1 MHRDSIDD
9 LRKLFVGLDK
19 KVNINGKGRIVPIN
33 FDNAAT
39 TPPFKRVV
47 KRVLETTEYYGSIA
61 RGDGQKSQYCSDL
74 YEECRRYI
82 LKYFNAPEEIY
93 TAIFVG
99 NTTDGLNKLSN
110 ILINNKEDIVIT
122 TRMEHHSNDLPW
134 RNKCDL
140 KYVEVNED
148 GRININEIE
157 ELIERYKEKVKYIT
171 ITGASNVTGYINDIR
186 KISGLIHKYGGKII
200 VDGAQLVPHKKI
212 YMYKKDSLENIDF
225 LVFSGH
231 KIYAPFGS
239 GAIIGLRKDFNNNL
253 PDTKGGGT
261 VEYVIDNNQLWLN
274 TPEKNEAGT
283 PNLFGAVAIM
293 EAMKEIE
300 KIGFERIEKNEKE
313 LLQYLINGLK
323 ELNRVK
329 LYADNDCIDDRLGIL
344 VFTIDGMKYYE
355 VGEKLSEIK
364 AIGVRQGGFCSHP
377 YTRRVLGIPNNQ
389 LQEYINKNGIPGL
402 VRVSLGIYNSKK
414 EANIFLE
421 TVELLCRRYAR
432 KLRVASSK
440 RVKSDK

>member
-261 VEYVIDNNQLWLN
+261 VEYVIDNNQLWIN

-432 KLRVASSK
+432 
-440 RVKSDK
+440 

>member
-239 GAIIGLRKDFNNNL
+239 GAIIGLREGFNNNL

-432 KLRVASSK
+432 
-440 RVKSDK
+440 

>member
-239 GAIIGLRKDFNNNL
+239 GAIIGLREDFNNNL

-432 KLRVASSK
+432 
-440 RVKSDK
+440 

>member
-300 KIGFERIEKNEKE
+300 KIGFERIEKNENE

-402 VRVSLGIYNSKK
+402 VRLSLGIYNSKK

-432 KLRVASSK
+432 
-440 RVKSDK
+440 

>member
-421 TVELLCRRYAR
+421 SGGEKCSGFY
-432 KLRVASSK
+432 
-440 RVKSDK
+440 

>member
-239 GAIIGLRKDFNNNL
+239 GAIIGLREDFNNNL

-344 VFTIDGMKYYE
+344 VFTINGMKYYE

-432 KLRVASSK
+432 
-440 RVKSDK
+440 

>member
-261 VEYVIDNNQLWLN
+261 VEYVIDNNQLWIN

-300 KIGFERIEKNEKE
+300 NIGFERIEKNEKE

-432 KLRVASSK
+432 
-440 RVKSDK
+440 

>member
-300 KIGFERIEKNEKE
+300 NIGFERIEKNEKE

-329 LYADNDCIDDRLGIL
+329 LYADNDCIEDRLGIL

-432 KLRVASSK
+432 
-440 RVKSDK
+440 

>member
-239 GAIIGLRKDFNNNL
+239 GAIIGLREDFNNNL

-283 PNLFGAVAIM
+283 PNLFGAVPIM

-432 KLRVASSK
+432 
-440 RVKSDK
+440 

>member
-239 GAIIGLRKDFNNNL
+239 GAIIGLREDFNNNL

-344 VFTIDGMKYYE
+344 VFTIDSMKYYE

-432 KLRVASSK
+432 
-440 RVKSDK
+440 

>member
-82 LKYFNAPEEIY
+82 LKYFNAPKEIY

-110 ILINNKEDIVIT
+110 ILINNKDDIVIT

-432 KLRVASSK
+432 
-440 RVKSDK
+440 